1 MEHTCPRL
9 YVTVSQAASRKHPRD
24 RDSGLVRP
32 RARSCAPFRRP
43 PRAPPSVENG
53 AYMESHRT
61 RPLETGFFPLGI
73 VPPRAAHGAAC
84 TVGHSFPSL
93 CNTPQHARTTV
104 G

>member
-32 RARSCAPFRRP
+32 RGERAH
-43 PRAPPSVENG
+43 APPSVENG
-53 AYMESHRT
+53 AYMESHRM